1 MRKSLLKWFLN
12 KGSRYFWNKIILKG
26 RNGKEECLAKNI
38 VGVPNDSVLMF
49 EQIFKNKSTQSQFI
63 SGNYCEPG
71 TSGCESGN
79 SGIIRILRVCFRIL
93 RAWFCHRGSTNVLN
107 LSLSL
112 TNPYHSLS
120 LPSALSPSRSHSF
133 PPNPRAQTL
142 SQFDL
147 KAKGASNRRGGPS
160 TPRAPPWGA
169 VDSKFLAGERTH
181 PRYLN

>member
-1 MRKSLLKWFLN
+1 MTQFWCLN
-12 KGSRYFWNKIILKG
+12 KFSK
-26 RNGKEECLAKNI
+26 
-38 VGVPNDSVLMF
+38 
-49 EQIFKNKSTQSQFI
+49 QIKSTQSQFI
-63 SGNYCEPG
+63 SGNHCEPG

-93 RAWFCHRGSTNVLN
+93 RAWF
-107 LSLSL
+107 LSPRPHQHFKPLSL
-112 TNPYHSLS
+112 THQPISLS
-120 LPSALSPSRSHSF
+120 LPSALSPSCSHSF